1 MERFHARLSSGAA
14 AMYRRII
21 QFAIQRLWIYGV
33 GLWHFHHMEYFVYVR
48 ENHSTETLILL
59 TLSCLKQGILC

>member
-1 MERFHARLSSGAA
+1 
-14 AMYRRII
+14 MYRRII